1 MKTKW
6 LAGCILLAGA
16 MVLQA
21 QTNDLSAALQ
31 KGLFEEEANRN
42 LDAAI
47 SNYQSLAAQFDQDRQ
62 VAATAIFRLGECYRK
77 LGQTNDAVVQY
88 QRIAREFSDQ
98 ETLATLSRQNLTA
111 LHAAVPPQLMTAPQL
126 PSPADTRD
134 FQQRLLEILARSN
147 ADTNEF
153 AQRLRA
159 IQEASLQDSANITA
173 KAAELEAGAV
183 ALKTQITNLSGLNRE
198 DRRIAIQQNFPNP
211 VLTKLMQD
219 LAETEQKL
227 VSLTNV
233 YAPQSLQVVEA
244 TSLVTAINSQ
254 IDAQVDGVI
263 KGLQAKLE
271 TDLNAAKFLRN
282 QSGPVQAV
290 HAEVSPVTDDED
302 QEIRR
307 LQAMIQDSP
316 DLINSATSGATPL
329 FQAAGAGWFRVVTF
343 LLDHGANINLKSG
356 GQGAPLHG
364 ATENGNK
371 AMVELLLS
379 RGADVNAAD
388 GFGRTALH
396 VAAENGFL
404 AVAEVLLA
412 HHADLNARDSQSNGE
427 RTPLHLAAERGNV
440 EMLKWLIARG
450 ADINAR
456 SKNGSTPLGDA
467 ASAGQL
473 DSIRVLLAAKADPDN
488 ADNYGRTPMS
498 YAAEGNNLEVV
509 KILLAAKADPNG
521 GKLDAPLLCA
531 VHRQNTV
538 AAELLLQAG
547 ANPNVKGGMDWQVTI
562 GNIMHGGI
570 NPRDRAECTPL
581 YLAISTGQLPMVNLL
596 LKFKA
601 DPNDSR
607 TDGRSLLFS
616 ALNNNDMLKVLLD
629 GGGKADSHDSG
640 VGWSLLNNAV
650 LENNPAI
657 VQTLLQH
664 GADVNVRNE
673 HIGAQGGF
681 TPLHVAASVGADRKI
696 FELLLDKKADPNLRD
711 DNGATPL
718 DLVKEKQAGYSDPQ
732 KKAAA
737 GQLADL
743 LRQHG
748 ALDNLPHWDRITVSR
763 PSANFGRTV
772 FRKGTNDW
780 NQFTLFEL
788 MAAYYGFVSTKSV
801 PDSAEQEFNPDSY
814 TIQGSLMFPD
824 LEKVTIQRPMAN
836 GREWKK
842 INVDLSAL
850 FASGDCSRDVRLEWG
865 DQVVIPEADHPIDAG
880 WYGLPDKAKT
890 TLENCLKRQVQLSV
904 NNQITNVVLTL
915 HASRGTSYSVGPYGR
930 IMVRSSQFSLVPVLT
945 GSGLLRTSSDLS
957 HVKVSRRSPA
967 TAKKLEWTLDCS
979 GDHAPDLW
987 LRDGDVIEVPEK

>member
-1 MKTKW
+1 
-6 LAGCILLAGA
+6 
-16 MVLQA
+16 
-21 QTNDLSAALQ
+21 
-31 KGLFEEEANRN
+31 
-42 LDAAI
+42 
-47 SNYQSLAAQFDQDRQ
+47 
-62 VAATAIFRLGECYRK
+62 
-77 LGQTNDAVVQY
+77 
-88 QRIAREFSDQ
+88 
-98 ETLATLSRQNLTA
+98 
-111 LHAAVPPQLMTAPQL
+111 
-126 PSPADTRD
+126 
-134 FQQRLLEILARSN
+134 
-147 ADTNEF
+147 
-153 AQRLRA
+153 
-159 IQEASLQDSANITA
+159 
-173 KAAELEAGAV
+173 
-183 ALKTQITNLSGLNRE
+183 
-198 DRRIAIQQNFPNP
+198 
-211 VLTKLMQD
+211 
-219 LAETEQKL
+219 
-227 VSLTNV
+227 
-233 YAPQSLQVVEA
+233 
-244 TSLVTAINSQ
+244 
-254 IDAQVDGVI
+254 
-263 KGLQAKLE
+263 
-271 TDLNAAKFLRN
+271 
-282 QSGPVQAV
+282 
-290 HAEVSPVTDDED
+290 
-302 QEIRR
+302 
-307 LQAMIQDSP
+307 
-316 DLINSATSGATPL
+316 
-329 FQAAGAGWFRVVTF
+329 
-343 LLDHGANINLKSG
+343 
-356 GQGAPLHG
+356 LHG

-396 VAAENGFL
+396 IAAEKGFL

-531 VHRQNTV
+531 VHKQNTV

-581 YLAISTGQLPMVNLL
+581 YLAISTEQLPMVNLL

-601 DPNDSR
+601 DPNDSQ
-607 TDGRSLLFS
+607 TDGRPLLFS
-616 ALNNNDMLKVLLD
+616 ALSNTNILKVLLD
-629 GGGKADSHDSG
+629 AGAKVDVRDKNVSMNG
-640 VGWSLLNNAV
+640 VRVNW
-650 LENNPAI
+650 
-657 VQTLLQH
+657 TLLDAAILEKDIAAVKTLLEH
-664 GADVNVRNE
+664 GADPNAHDASGNMAL
-673 HIGAQGGF
+673 HWAAN
-681 TPLHVAASVGADRKI
+681 PLWSQLTDRKL
-696 FELLLDKKADPNLRD
+696 FELLLDHGANPNVRND
-711 DNGATPL
+711 DGYTPL
-718 DLVKEKQAGYSDPQ
+718 DLVKRRLAQNALSNDTTN
-732 KKAAA
+732 ASAI
-737 GQLADL
+737 ADL
-743 LRQHG
+743 FRQHG
-748 ALDNLPHWDRITVSR
+748 ALDNLPNWDRIIVSR

-814 TIQGSLMFPD
+814 TIQGSLAFPD

-842 INVDLSAL
+842 INVDLVAL

-865 DQVVIPEADHPIDAG
+865 DQVVIPEADHPIDAD

-957 HVKVSRRSPA
+957 HVKVNRRSPA
-967 TAKKLEWTLDCS
+967 TGKKLEWTLDCS